1 MYGWTYFFSKGN
13 CKMLNVKIGN
23 VHFDNPLLTASG
35 TFGYGDEV
43 KTLTDL
49 TKLGGIVTKS
59 VTLNPREGNPPPRIY
74 ETACG
79 MLNSIGLANVGV
91 DNYCQE
97 KLSFLNTLDTKIIIN
112 IAGSTLDEYVEVL
125 EKLEESNGVHVGYE
139 INISCPNV

>member
-1 MYGWTYFFSKGN
+1 MHGWTYFFSEGN
-13 CKMLNVKIGN
+13 YEMLNVKISDVN
-23 VHFDNPLLTASG
+23 FANPLLTASG

-74 ETACG
+74 ETASG

-91 DNYCQE
+91 DKYCQE
-97 KLSFLNTLDTKIIIN
+97 KLPFLNTLDTKTLTTSPLNILVMNFLFILTSQIYPNLYII
-112 IAGSTLDEYVEVL
+112 L
-125 EKLEESNGVHVGYE
+125 
-139 INISCPNV
+139 